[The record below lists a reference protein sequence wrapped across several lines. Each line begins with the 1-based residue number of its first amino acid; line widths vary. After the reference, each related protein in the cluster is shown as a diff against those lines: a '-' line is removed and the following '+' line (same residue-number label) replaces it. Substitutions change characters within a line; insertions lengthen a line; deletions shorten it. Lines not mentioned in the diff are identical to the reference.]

1 MADESLSASV
11 ETSQESIVASIS
23 ELQTIKSVESS
34 QPSILEDIP
43 DIPTSASD
51 FTIPQVDVTSAPSQS
66 STQLSEIVDKSE
78 PSQHHLAQPVAV
90 TASLSTDSA
99 YSQVSDTLSSGAQ
112 ETSTGATTPDLET
125 SPMPKVDEVD
135 ESENVNI
142 KTSEFTVETE
152 TSVPAEAATSEKS
165 LSPGAKTPTGIF
177 DNGVSS
183 LGVTHTLAMTSF
195 PSAFGIE
202 SVPET
207 GLANKYVFFRGFYV
221 AFTYYL
227 PCIGRQ
233 S

>member
-1 MADESLSASV
+1 M
-11 ETSQESIVASIS
+11 
-23 ELQTIKSVESS
+23 
-34 QPSILEDIP
+34 
-43 DIPTSASD
+43 
-51 FTIPQVDVTSAPSQS
+51 
-66 STQLSEIVDKSE
+66 
-78 PSQHHLAQPVAV
+78 

-165 LSPGAKTPTGIF
+165 VSPGAKTPTGIF

-202 SVPET
+202 SVTET